1 MLSIV
6 AIVTLLSLS
15 ITPLLTDLFLSFLL
29 GTGFLILGMG
39 LFSLGAEI
47 SMTPIGAKIG
57 TALTKTKNLPLI
69 LCVSFV
75 LGVAVKVAEPDLQML
90 SKTVPHIET
99 AELLVAD
106 GAGGKPETQESAL

>member
-15 ITPLLTDLFLSFLL
+15 ITPKHYPVADGFFLSFLL
-29 GTGFLILGMG
+29 GTVFLILGMG

-57 TALTKTKNLPLI
+57 
-69 LCVSFV
+69 
-75 LGVAVKVAEPDLQML
+75 
-90 SKTVPHIET
+90 
-99 AELLVAD
+99 
-106 GAGGKPETQESAL
+106 KPETQESAL